1 MAVPNAELAAV
12 PNDQC
17 LWGFPSLQL
26 SPVSPM
32 CWALNT
38 VVVSSRLVLSNVIKS
53 SCINCDTL
61 ISLTMSPYLNL
72 KPFFIQPYS
81 TRFYNWFRKSYIS
94 NYIAGGIEIWLA

>member
-1 MAVPNAELAAV
+1 EKCNVIPVREMVAVPNAELAAV

-38 VVVSSRLVLSNVIKS
+38 VVVSSR
-53 SCINCDTL
+53 
-61 ISLTMSPYLNL
+61 
-72 KPFFIQPYS
+72 
-81 TRFYNWFRKSYIS
+81 WH
-94 NYIAGGIEIWLA
+94 